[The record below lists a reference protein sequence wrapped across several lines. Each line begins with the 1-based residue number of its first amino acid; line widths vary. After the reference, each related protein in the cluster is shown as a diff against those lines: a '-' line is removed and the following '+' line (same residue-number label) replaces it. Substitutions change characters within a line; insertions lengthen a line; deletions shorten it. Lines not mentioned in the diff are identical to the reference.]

1 MSDERIRL
9 NLSLNENTIQA
20 VENRVRNLVNQL
32 STQNI
37 RLNIDGQSLNSI
49 INQINTI
56 RQQMQTINTMPVN
69 INANLTQAQQ
79 QYRLETER
87 IRVAQQLSV
96 ERERT
101 LQTEN
106 RAIRALA
113 EENRTMTINRNITA
127 DINGNL
133 QHTHEHIRNANN
145 ATNDF
150 ATGLGRSLQYILQY
164 RVITEMLNQI
174 TEAYRE
180 LKAVDSSMVGYR
192 KVTGASKS
200 EVNALTKDAFA
211 NASKYGRLASE
222 YAESTER
229 FAKAGYNDK
238 SSQLSE
244 LALLAEGVGDIDNEL
259 ANEFLI
265 AADASWKLNGNVTE
279 LTKILDMF
287 NELSNRT
294 ATDVGKLSAGITVS
308 GSMFAQAGLSAQDYA
323 AIIGTATSKTARSG
337 EEMSRAWRTIIMN
350 LSQIRGT
357 DIETGE
363 IIDEDK
369 LAKAEKTLNAV
380 GIQIREIVN
389 GQNELR
395 NPMNVLKEIA
405 EKWESLS
412 SIQQSALAES
422 VSNKRQSNAFIS
434 VIENWK
440 DVEKAIEIT
449 SQSSN
454 SAIREHEIYMDSWS
468 AKQKQMTAEW
478 AEFISHMS
486 NVETIKGTLDV
497 LSAGINALDT
507 PIGRIVVQAT
517 LMNTAFTLTG
527 RLFNALRARNIIA
540 DILATGVAER
550 DLSTAINLVNS
561 HLLEQIRTW
570 AMSPLGLGTIAVGSI
585 MLIAKAVDYFTVSL
599 KESQEALNN
608 SIQKHEE
615 AVQKVQELTEEIKKY
630 DEQISAMESK
640 SLTPIEDAELNKL
653 KTARE
658 EAELLLNVQNELEA
672 KEQKEKS
679 DQAIKTINTKVSG
692 QTRLDIL
699 NGLKAG
705 YDNTEAEIDY
715 VTNYSGYSDEE
726 KSKSIEYLRKHQEN
740 LKKQAL
746 ELSSTLLEEA
756 KALDLADESANE
768 LNTTIQELASNT
780 LSWASAETGSSQ
792 FGDTAKQINENTT
805 ALSGSIDTLNASLTN
820 VSKSETDL
828 KTISDVVNGK
838 LYLTNE
844 EISALTKKYPDLA
857 NKIKLTTKGWTLE
870 SSAMDVV
877 EDSVLDLQTSYVSAQ
892 NAISEALSSQMAQR
906 INGLSSELLAVQTVA
921 EAYAIL
927 AQTLTDDLGTHFTKN
942 ELRTRGFSKEKQ
954 EIIDFVTGLGK
965 AREASAKALEK
976 LNELQNSGLG
986 KNPSGGSSKNDPKY
1000 SDPTDA
1006 IINRINAEA
1015 NQLAKQGEI
1024 IESNLDLIDS
1034 EKDYAKA
1041 IDETNNLISN
1051 RTSQINALKL
1061 ANSKLHNE
1069 AEKARNSNSYTNEE
1083 SWFDADGDE
1092 TEAFHELMNSIKT
1105 DDAQEKLQNEFNK
1118 IQKFKKAY
1126 LENEKLIQDLT
1137 KENIKSIEDISDI
1150 ASKALENHFDERN
1163 EISERWIQTQ
1173 TDFDQLAIDGQIE
1186 AYARMVRNNRE
1197 FLKEIEKNEH
1207 LSAEERDRLWKET
1220 SNKIVDYQL
1229 EAYSLV
1235 KKAIQQYGEEVEKG
1249 YDIRISRLNSESSLL
1264 STHFDLIN
1272 AISEEQHNLNK
1283 ELAEAEVAGA
1293 KMNKIERQTLFTK
1306 EEHAK
1311 LTDKLNGLL
1320 GDAVAIQSNY
1330 LSELETATK
1339 ETIEEITNNYERQY
1353 ELKMKEYE
1361 VVKAELALVKA
1372 EQKLKNVENE
1382 KSVRTWDG
1390 TKWVYEADF
1399 QDVVDAKLAV
1409 EDAKYAVWQ
1418 AQTSQAQ
1425 QNALNAIDSTADS
1438 LETQKNLFTKTLEE
1452 LSEGTKITG
1461 QQLTDALKYIAEVDL
1476 PTFEKIIEQFGDSL
1490 ADAFDVDT
1498 DNTIKYKSSSKS
1510 TYADTTNEKY
1520 NGGWVDSLGSGVETA
1535 TAYLPSGI
1543 KTTVHI
1549 KDGKTQETSLPKG
1562 TIISTSGGDYKITG
1576 GTGGENGYTSE
1587 PVTKRYALGTKD
1599 AQKGLGIFDENGIG
1613 SEYVLTKDGILHNF
1627 NMGDKVFN
1635 PKMGDNLYEAAQI
1648 DWKKVSLA
1656 DFGGLA
1662 SVDNSIRN
1670 MSSDTYYNVNGVN
1683 INSEEGGEIKGFVK
1697 FLKAKKI

>member
-1 MSDERIRL
+1 M
-9 NLSLNENTIQA
+9 
-20 VENRVRNLVNQL
+20 LV
-32 STQNI
+32 
-37 RLNIDGQSLNSI
+37 D
-49 INQINTI
+49 
-56 RQQMQTINTMPVN
+56 TINKVKNVSIGYVGSDGLFDSATVN
-69 INANLTQAQQ
+69 AYTASLRGLSETQAKVV
-79 QYRLETER
+79 LSSTTLDK
-87 IRVAQQLSV
+87 AQQKQILNKLTETNATVTLTSA
-96 ERERT
+96 EASEALTRKLGSQQAAEKLLIKAGLISADE
-101 LQTEN
+101 LQTGVT
-106 RAIRALA
+106 IALKK
-113 EENRTMTINRNITA
+113 
-127 DINGNL
+127 
-133 QHTHEHIRNANN
+133 
-145 ATNDF
+145 
-150 ATGLGRSLQYILQY
+150 
-164 RVITEMLNQI
+164 EM
-174 TEAYRE
+174 
-180 LKAVDSSMVGYR
+180 
-192 KVTGASKS
+192 
-200 EVNALTKDAFA
+200 
-211 NASKYGRLASE
+211 
-222 YAESTER
+222 
-229 FAKAGYNDK
+229 
-238 SSQLSE
+238 
-244 LALLAEGVGDIDNEL
+244 
-259 ANEFLI
+259 
-265 AADASWKLNGNVTE
+265 
-279 LTKILDMF
+279 
-287 NELSNRT
+287 
-294 ATDVGKLSAGITVS
+294 
-308 GSMFAQAGLSAQDYA
+308 
-323 AIIGTATSKTARSG
+323 
-337 EEMSRAWRTIIMN
+337 
-350 LSQIRGT
+350 
-357 DIETGE
+357 
-363 IIDEDK
+363 
-369 LAKAEKTLNAV
+369 
-380 GIQIREIVN
+380 
-389 GQNELR
+389 
-395 NPMNVLKEIA
+395 
-405 EKWESLS
+405 
-412 SIQQSALAES
+412 
-422 VSNKRQSNAFIS
+422 
-434 VIENWK
+434 
-440 DVEKAIEIT
+440 VEKAIALGKITEEEGKQILTTFGLTGGNVGLSTSFKLLGKTIKTATVEMLKWLATNPFGWATIAIGAVAGLVKGYDALISRQEKLARTKIEGLNEDISEYDAEINSLT
-449 SQSSN
+449 ELQNKLESAKGDKTELAKIQTELNEAIGDTPGLLNGEGKAWDAANVKIQANIDLLKQQRKEAQQNKVNASKELFDNNTYEVDWNFDITGDQMKYVMANYQKYLNAYKEMDEESIEWAKKVYGDFENAEEYAIKRLNYGGIQISDTTKLYTSISQSELESYWKEQIDVAYDVFEDTINSYDGAGGQNFLKNLISN
-454 SAIREHEIYMDSWS
+454 MVKGGSDLSDISTAVTQVIENEDMQNAINDYWESLVDPNIDSEKALS
-468 AKQKQMTAEW
+468 KVKSIFDGIVAQFPELAGFFDNFYNQIATGGSNAAK
-478 AEFISHMS
+478 S
-486 NVETIKGTLDV
+486 VET
-497 LSAGINALDT
+497 SANKMTVSCEALDKSLSS
-507 PIGRIVVQAT
+507 VVQ
-517 LMNTAFTLTG
+517 
-527 RLFNALRARNIIA
+527 
-540 DILATGVAER
+540 
-550 DLSTAINLVNS
+550 
-561 HLLEQIRTW
+561 
-570 AMSPLGLGTIAVGSI
+570 
-585 MLIAKAVDYFTVSL
+585 
-599 KESQEALNN
+599 
-608 SIQKHEE
+608 
-615 AVQKVQELTEEIKKY
+615 
-630 DEQISAMESK
+630 
-640 SLTPIEDAELNKL
+640 
-653 KTARE
+653 
-658 EAELLLNVQNELEA
+658 
-672 KEQKEKS
+672 
-679 DQAIKTINTKVSG
+679 
-692 QTRLDIL
+692 
-699 NGLKAG
+699 
-705 YDNTEAEIDY
+705 
-715 VTNYSGYSDEE
+715 
-726 KSKSIEYLRKHQEN
+726 
-740 LKKQAL
+740 
-746 ELSSTLLEEA
+746 
-756 KALDLADESANE
+756 
-768 LNTTIQELASNT
+768 
-780 LSWASAETGSSQ
+780 
-792 FGDTAKQINENTT
+792 
-805 ALSGSIDTLNASLTN
+805 
-820 VSKSETDL
+820 SETDL

-844 EISALTKKYPDLA
+844 EMSALTKKYPDLA

-870 SSAMDVV
+870 SSAMDIV

-906 INGLSSELLAVQTVA
+906 IGNLNSELLAVQTVA

-927 AQTLTDDLGTHFTKN
+927 AQSLTDDLGMHFTKS

-976 LNELQNSGLG
+976 LKELQNSGLG

-1069 AEKARNSNSYTNEE
+1069 ADKARNSNSYTNEE

-1092 TEAFHELMNSIKT
+1092 TEAFYELMNSLKT
-1105 DDAQEKLQNEFNK
+1105 DEAQEKLQNEFNK

-1220 SNKIVDYQL
+1220 SDKIVDYQL

-1235 KKAIQQYGEEVEKG
+1235 KKAIQQYSEEVEKG

-1320 GDAVAIQSNY
+1320 GDVVAIQSNY

-1425 QNALNAIDSTADS
+1425 QTALNAIDSTADS
-1438 LETQKNLFTKTLEE
+1438 LETQKSLFAETLEE
-1452 LSEGTKITG
+1452 LSGETKITG
-1461 QQLTDALKYIAEVDL
+1461 QQLTEALKYIAEVDL

-1490 ADAFDVDT
+1490 SEAFDVDV
-1498 DNTIKYKSSSKS
+1498 DSVRGSAGGSSSSGMPLNSSHLNYSRTVVQMKANSAAYASATPSEQAALHSQNASLAAGIGATFNGGTGHWEINGSKLYANGSKS
-1510 TYADTTNEKY
+1510 T
-1520 NGGWVDSLGSGVETA
+1520 
-1535 TAYLPSGI
+1535 
-1543 KTTVHI
+1543 
-1549 KDGKTQETSLPKG
+1549 
-1562 TIISTSGGDYKITG
+1562 
-1576 GTGGENGYTSE
+1576 
-1587 PVTKRYALGTKD
+1587 
-1599 AQKGLGIFDENGIG
+1599 QKGLGIFDENGIG

-1662 SVDNSIRN
+1662 SIDNSIRN